1 MEERNTIIKVKLAVQ
16 TSKYSLT
23 ETVRTK
29 VEGML
34 QEEEAKEEVDQ

>member
-1 MEERNTIIKVKLAVQ
+1 MEVGNNNRQVKLAVQ

-23 ETVRTK
+23 KIVRTK

-34 QEEEAKEEVDQ
+34 PEEEVEEEVDQ

>member
-1 MEERNTIIKVKLAVQ
+1 MEEGNNNRRVKLAVQ

-23 ETVRTK
+23 ETMRTK

-34 QEEEAKEEVDQ
+34 QEEEAEEEVDQ